1 MQVVRLGIIGCGNVT
16 TKCHLPALVRLSNIK
31 VVALSDIDAAVMA
44 RAARLFDFGNIY
56 RNYRDLIADPN
67 VDAVA
72 VCVPPSLHTETALAA
87 ITAGK
92 HTFIEKPPT
101 LVLSDCD
108 LLSDAAAQS
117 DTVKV
122 AVGFNLRWHRLVRE
136 TREIIRREG
145 LGPIRLM
152 RSVFTNGAQQGQ
164 NSTSWRNCTS
174 LGGGALLDLG
184 IHHFDLFRFLMFDEV
199 AEICAASGSDS
210 DAVTITARM
219 RGGAR
224 IVSAFCNGTGANH
237 EIEIYGDYGW
247 LRLSLYRANGLEQ
260 FDAGEYPGASQK
272 LLVQLKQTLRAMPH
286 LIRRVRQGGDQ
297 MASYTEEWRSF
308 AAAIIHNAPVECGL
322 ADGRRALEIALA
334 ADEANRTN
342 RAIELPSAAGGK
354 PGLILTPCLKQPV
367 SVLAELRG
375 LK

>member
-1 MQVVRLGIIGCGNVT
+1 
-16 TKCHLPALVRLSNIK
+16 
-31 VVALSDIDAAVMA
+31 
-44 RAARLFDFGNIY
+44 
-56 RNYRDLIADPN
+56 
-67 VDAVA
+67 
-72 VCVPPSLHTETALAA
+72 
-87 ITAGK
+87 
-92 HTFIEKPPT
+92 
-101 LVLSDCD
+101 
-108 LLSDAAAQS
+108 
-117 DTVKV
+117 
-122 AVGFNLRWHRLVRE
+122 
-136 TREIIRREG
+136 
-145 LGPIRLM
+145 M
-152 RSVFTNGAQQGQ
+152 RSVFTNGAQQAQ
-164 NSTSWRNCTS
+164 NSTNWRNCTS

-237 EIEIYGDYGW
+237 EIEIYGDDGW

-260 FDAGEYPGASQK
+260 FDAGEYPGAIQK
-272 LLVQLKQTLRAMPH
+272 RVGQLRQTLRAMPH

-308 AAAIIHNAPVECGL
+308 AAAIIHNAPVECSL
-322 ADGRRALEIALA
+322 ADGRHALEIALA

-342 RAIELPSAAGGK
+342 RAIEIPSAAGGK
-354 PGLILTPCLKQPV
+354 PGLILT
-367 SVLAELRG
+367 SVPQATGIGVAELRG